1 VDAET
6 DTMADGEAFEMKGV
20 VTLVDAFVETGGLQS
35 AGQAERERVRSSR
48 LKDVM
53 IILEANAAAIATAVC
68 ERLQGEEAGRALGGV
83 TLVPDDHG
91 PAFTAR
97 FHPAVENGAAAAA
110 LGQYAGILGAA
121 LEGELLA
128 AIQSRVSS
136 NRLFKPA
143 ISLGFGTPPLAP
155 PKVEPPQR
163 SVAGTENGLRPVKR
177 TVSGKG
183 RFWLMLGFLLIAIV
197 LLMAGYLIADQLT

>member
-6 DTMADGEAFEMKGV
+6 DTMADAEAFEMKGV
-20 VTLVDAFVETGGLQS
+20 VALLDAGDLENVD
-35 AGQAERERVRSSR
+35 QADRERVRSSR

-53 IILEANAAAIATAVC
+53 IILEANAAAIAAAVC

-83 TLVPDDHG
+83 TLVPDDHD

-97 FHPAVENGAAAAA
+97 FHPAVDNGADAAA
-110 LGQYAGILGAA
+110 LGQYAEILGAT
-121 LEGELLA
+121 LEAELLA

-143 ISLGFGTPPLAP
+143 IRLGFNTPPLARPEVVAP
-155 PKVEPPQR
+155 PRGAAGAEYEP
-163 SVAGTENGLRPVKR
+163 RPMQR
-177 TVSGKG
+177 TVSRRG
-183 RFWLMLGFLLIAIV
+183 RFWLVLGFLLIAIV
-197 LLMAGYLIADQLT
+197 LLMAGYLIADQLI